1 MDLLTSG
8 LAAARLPSE
17 SLLCEARWRFGD
29 PPPRRVA
36 VLRALQLGDLLCA
49 VPALRALRAALPQA
63 HITLISLAWARD
75 FVDRFDRYLDDFIE
89 FPGFPG
95 LPEREFDAR
104 AFPAFLAEAHAR
116 DFDLAVQLH
125 GSGSFVN
132 PLLVMLG
139 ARTNAGYFLPGEYCP
154 DPERFLPYPDRLP
167 EARRHLALMEFLG
180 APADDDR
187 AEFPLRAS
195 DHAALAAVEEAA
207 DLRPGE
213 YVCLHPGARYPSRR
227 WGAER
232 YAALGDELSR
242 LGLCVVITGSAW
254 EAELASAVA
263 GAMRAPALNLA
274 GRTDLAAL
282 AALLSGA
289 RLLVSND
296 TGVAHVAAGLRVP
309 SVVAVTGS
317 DTSRWAPL
325 DRERH
330 RTVSHRV
337 DCQPCEHVTCP
348 IGHPC
353 ATELTPAAVLAVA
366 RSVLERFAPGQRAD
380 AHATH
385 DAHGA
390 ARRIAFPGR
399 PVGSFQY
406 GTA

>member
-1 MDLLTSG
+1 MMNLLTAERATAQPP
-8 LAAARLPSE
+8 LDTLP
-17 SLLCEARWRFGD
+17 LQARWRFGN
-29 PPPRRVA
+29 PRPRRVA

-49 VPALRALRAALPQA
+49 VPALRALRAALPEA
-63 HITLISLAWARD
+63 RITLISLAWARD

-104 AFPAFLAEAHAR
+104 AFPAFLADAHAR
-116 DFDLAVQLH
+116 DFDLAIQLH

-139 ARTNAGYFLPGEYCP
+139 ARSNAGYFLPGEYCP
-154 DPERFLPYPDRLP
+154 DPERFLPYPDGLP

-180 APADDDR
+180 APAGDDR
-187 AEFPLRAS
+187 AEFPLRAG
-195 DHAALAAVEEAA
+195 DRAALAAVEEAA

-232 YAALGDELSR
+232 YAAIGDELSR
-242 LGLCVVITGSAW
+242 LGLRVVITGSAW
-254 EAELASAVA
+254 EAELAVAVA
-263 GAMRAPALNLA
+263 AAMHAPALNLA

-309 SVVAVTGS
+309 SVVVVTGS

-337 DCQPCEHVTCP
+337 DCQPCEHVICP

-366 RSVLERFAPGQRAD
+366 RSVLDRFAGERKVDGGSSGGFPLEGNSSAVN
-380 AHATH
+380 ATRLTC
-385 DAHGA
+385 A
-390 ARRIAFPGR
+390 
-399 PVGSFQY
+399 V
-406 GTA
+406 

>member
-1 MDLLTSG
+1 MMDLLTG
-8 LAAARLPSE
+8 GQATGRLPSAVPPF
-17 SLLCEARWRFGD
+17 EAKWRFGNL
-29 PPPRRVA
+29 PPRRVV

-63 HITLISLAWARD
+63 HITLIGLAWARD
-75 FVDRFDRYLDDFIE
+75 FVARFDHYLDDFIE

-95 LPEREFDAR
+95 LPERTFDAR
-104 AFPAFLAEAHAR
+104 AFPDFLADAHAR
-116 DFDLAVQLH
+116 DFDLAIQLH

-132 PLLVMLG
+132 PLVVMLG
-139 ARTNAGYFLPGEYCP
+139 ARTNAGYFFPGEYCP
-154 DPERFLPYPDRLP
+154 DPERFLPYPDGLP
-167 EARRHLALMEFLG
+167 EARRHLALMEYLG

-195 DHAALAAVEEAA
+195 DHAALAAVEQAA

-213 YVCLHPGARYPSRR
+213 YVCLHAGARYPSRR

-242 LGLCVVITGSAW
+242 LGLRVVITGSDW
-254 EAELASAVA
+254 EVELAAAVA
-263 GAMRAPALNLA
+263 SAMRAPALNLA

-309 SVVAVTGS
+309 SVVVVTGS

-325 DRERH
+325 DRDRH

-366 RSVLERFAPGQRAD
+366 RSVLERFVGQRTID
-380 AHATH
+380 AGCSSGLRLDESTSGVAVPTRL
-385 DAHGA
+385 ACASG
-390 ARRIAFPGR
+390 
-399 PVGSFQY
+399 
-406 GTA
+406 